1 MIKLLYTKNAL
12 YSLLTNHG
20 GNMKRVSHRL
30 LSSDEERTLA
40 QRIENGDNRA
50 RDEMITCNLRLA
62 LSIANQYRKSGLP
75 MEDISQEANVGL
87 IKAVDRF
94 DWRKGFKFSTYAV
107 WWIRQA
113 IRRYIASQGTHIKFP
128 AGSRHTIWKI
138 DNLRK
143 EYHAEFGAY
152 PEDSEVAELLG
163 MTKDAVGAIRRGMQW
178 PVNIDAPIKGYDGRT
193 YAEII
198 PDEQS
203 TSHEDSIDQDIL
215 IGLIK
220 SGFGVLTKQ
229 EEMVLRLR
237 FGIEESQENS
247 DGFPITEQ
255 QLSKLNK
262 GA

>member
-1 MIKLLYTKNAL
+1 
-12 YSLLTNHG
+12 
-20 GNMKRVSHRL
+20 MKRVSHRL
-30 LSSDEERTLA
+30 LSSAEEKTLA
-40 QRIENGDNRA
+40 QRIEKGDNRA

-94 DWRKGFKFSTYAV
+94 DWRRGFKFSTYAV

-113 IRRYIASQGTHIKFP
+113 IRRYISSQGTHIKFP

-138 DNLRK
+138 DSLRK
-143 EYHAEFGAY
+143 EYHEEFGVY

-163 MTKDAVGAIRRGMQW
+163 MTKESVGSIRRGMQW
-178 PVNIDAPIKGYDGRT
+178 PVNIDAPIKGFDGRT

-198 PDEQS
+198 PDEDS
-203 TSHEDSIDQDIL
+203 LSHEDSIDQEIL
-215 IGLIK
+215 VNLIK
-220 SGFGVLTKQ
+220 TGFGVLTKQ

-237 FGIEESQENS
+237 FGIEESVEDMSN
-247 DGFPITEQ
+247 FPVTKNELKTIR
-255 QLSKLNK
+255 K
-262 GA
+262 

>member
-1 MIKLLYTKNAL
+1 
-12 YSLLTNHG
+12 
-20 GNMKRVSHRL
+20 MKRVSHRL

-40 QRIENGDNRA
+40 QRIESGDNRA

-143 EYHAEFGAY
+143 EYHSEFGVY
-152 PEDSEVAELLG
+152 PEDSEVADLLG
-163 MTKDAVGAIRRGMQW
+163 MSKESVSSIRRGMQW
-178 PVNIDAPIKGYDGRT
+178 PVNIDAPIKGFDGRT

-198 PDEQS
+198 PDENS
-203 TSHEDSIDQDIL
+203 TSHESSFDQEIL
-215 IGLIK
+215 VNLIK
-220 SGFGVLTKQ
+220 SGFGILTKQ

-237 FGIEESQENS
+237 FGIEEDAS
-247 DGFPITEQ
+247 DSKNFPINTQEY
-255 QLSKLNK
+255 STINK
-262 GA
+262 